1 MGGLEASSGFRRV
14 TGLIVLTACLGCVG
28 APAPAGTSSQ
38 MCEQRIIVSFRH
50 DPGGAPDASFV
61 TDLARATRVQLTFL
75 RLAGPN
81 LYVFSL
87 STTDPDPRCAAAL
100 DRVRKDA
107 RIRSVDLDEQRR
119 ALG

>member
-1 MGGLEASSGFRRV
+1 MGRLEAISGFGRV
-14 TGLIVLTACLGCVG
+14 TGLLMLTACLGCAG
-28 APAPAGTSSQ
+28 GAAPAAGSTQ
-38 MCEQRIIVSFRH
+38 ICGQRIIVSFRH

-100 DRVRKDA
+100 DRLRKDA
-107 RIRSVDLDEQRR
+107 RIRSVDLDERRR
-119 ALG
+119 AHG